1 MKKTVEMIVV
11 INKED
16 DAVSFLGINEYLGVG
31 YIKSYL
37 RRYNID
43 SKIHII
49 FSNETDKMRT
59 LFEEAPMIVAFS
71 FYTDNAKFVLQMA
84 RILKQVHPETHISI
98 GGPQVLGFNK
108 KIVEDNEFVDS
119 VMVGDGEETMY
130 DLAERIWNHDSLAG
144 CLGVTYRDENKKVQ
158 VNGVRP
164 QIQDLNSLDFPDRD
178 IFKME
183 RQEYLYIS
191 GARGCLG
198 ICSFCGEMAAKV
210 GQKMPFVRYR
220 TPENIVDEMESLYRE
235 FKINCFRFTDPT
247 FEDPG
252 QEGIKKAEGVFDEII
267 KRNLNFRM
275 HIFSRAELIT
285 EESRP
290 YLKKAFQ
297 AGLECI
303 YLGIESGNEQ
313 DLKLYHKGATLED
326 NYRAIRII
334 QEEGIHVGIGFICF
348 NPYSTYESLLKNA
361 DFLYHS
367 GLGHVFYLY
376 QTRLEV
382 LASSVIQKKMI
393 KDNLLRT
400 DADYLLHFYDYKF
413 QNERICELHGIIKQA
428 FEKTPIYYMDTLLG
442 MDRVWVRKH
451 IQGEKL
457 KEFEALFQNLDEI
470 KKKRAE
476 LNYHFFCKCVM
487 MSRDGADKTEIEAY
501 CNKEGK
507 DIYYEEYE
515 KLYFKINTKV
525 KKQHFKMY
533 NIM

>member
-1 MKKTVEMIVV
+1 MKNAVEMIVV

-16 DAVSFLGINEYLGVG
+16 EAVNFLGVNEYLGVG

-37 RRYNID
+37 RKYNIE
-43 SKIHII
+43 SHIHII
-49 FSNETDKMRT
+49 FSNEMEKMKT
-59 LFEEAPMIVAFS
+59 LFDETPMIAAFS
-71 FYTDNAKFVLQMA
+71 FYTDNTRYVLNMAK
-84 RILKQVHPETHISI
+84 ILKEVHPETHISI
-98 GGPQVLGFNK
+98 GGPQVLGYHK
-108 KIVEDNEFVDS
+108 KIVKDNPFIDS
-119 VMVGDGEETMY
+119 VMVGDGEETMR
-130 DLAERIWNHDSLAG
+130 DLAVRIWNKQSLDG
-144 CLGVTYRDENKKVQ
+144 CLGITYRDEKNEIH
-158 VNGVRP
+158 VNDFRP
-164 QIQDLNSLDFPDRD
+164 PIQDLNQLDFPDRD
-178 IFKME
+178 IFRME

-191 GARGCLG
+191 GARGCMG
-198 ICSFCGEMAAKV
+198 TCSFCGETAVKV
-210 GQKMPFVRYR
+210 NQKMPYVRYR
-220 TPENIVDEMESLYRE
+220 SPKNIVDEMESLYNE
-235 FKINCFRFTDPT
+235 FQMNCFRFTDPT
-247 FEDPG
+247 FEDPSE
-252 QEGIKKAEGVFDEII
+252 EGIKKAEGVFDEII
-267 KRNLNFRM
+267 RRGLNFRM

-290 YLKKAFQ
+290 YLRKAFK

-313 DLKLYHKGATLED
+313 DLKLYHKRATLED

-348 NPYSTYESLLKNA
+348 NPYSTYDTLLKNA

-393 KDNLLRT
+393 KDKLLRH

-413 QNERICELHGIIKQA
+413 QNERIGELHGIVKSA

-442 MDRVWVRKH
+442 MDRVWVKKYMK
-451 IQGEKL
+451 GEQL
-457 KEFEALFQNLDEI
+457 ERFQDLFHELDEI

-476 LNYHFFCKCVM
+476 LNYQFFKKCVL
-487 MSRDGADKTEIEAY
+487 MSKDGADKREIEAF
-501 CNKEGK
+501 CVKEGQ
-507 DIYYEEYE
+507 DIYYDEFE

-525 KKQHFKMY
+525 KKQHYKLFK
-533 NIM
+533 IM